1 MKDLHFKA
9 LIYSGCR
16 FSDELRGLGLG
27 LVSATVK
34 SGKALRERSWYSVRT
49 DLCHV
54 IKKCRTGSLVRSF
67 IFFFSLPLSPPFP
80 AMSDQLQAEHGGDIE
95 VQMTMSR
102 IKHGGVWYV
111 ATLRLSTR
119 EE

>member
-34 SGKALRERSWYSVRT
+34 SGKALRERSWYSV
-49 DLCHV
+49 LICV
-54 IKKCRTGSLVRSF
+54 IKSVELGSLVRSF
-67 IFFFSLPLSPPFP
+67 IFFFLPPSPPFP